1 MEGGKDGGKEKG
13 GQCEGRVKM
22 KVRRIRQTAGRGES
36 N

>member
-1 MEGGKDGGKEKG
+1 MEGGKDKAKKKG

-22 KVRRIRQTAGRGES
+22 KVRRITQTAGRGES